1 MDETSKTWQLWLDW
15 EKEQHECHKK
25 RLSKLK
31 YEVMCK
37 HPELAQ
43 IFSTEYSHQRMKTY
57 RMLKYDLRYGYYV
70 RAWESCERKRQDSK
84 EKIEDLE
91 QKLRSVAYS

>member
-1 MDETSKTWQLWLDW
+1 VDETSKTWQLRLDW